1 MGGNHILST
10 NIDSSLEPTPPPPLL
25 KVRGWGVGP
34 SRHWGS
40 HFRGRGYENFCK
52 IGELILKRG
61 SWCRNGGVA
70 TFFATSQF
78 RSIAFT
84 FSDLQSF
91 QLAIQDFYPRS
102 HTSLLLKPGTI
113 CTFLIHFGSLQKMLT
128 VLFNLVRNTQKS
140 KWAIFFER
148 QCKVLFKRF

>member
-1 MGGNHILST
+1 MG
-10 NIDSSLEPTPPPPLL
+10 
-25 KVRGWGVGP
+25 W
-34 SRHWGS
+34 
-40 HFRGRGYENFCK
+40 
-52 IGELILKRG
+52 
-61 SWCRNGGVA
+61 VA